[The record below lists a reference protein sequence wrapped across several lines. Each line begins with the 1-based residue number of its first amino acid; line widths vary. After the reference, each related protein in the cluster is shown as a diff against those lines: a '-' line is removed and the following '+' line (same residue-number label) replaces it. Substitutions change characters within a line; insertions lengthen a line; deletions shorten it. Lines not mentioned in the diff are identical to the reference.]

1 MLNRNVR
8 KRGFTLIEL
17 LVVITI
23 IAILIAL
30 LLPAVQQA
38 REAARRT
45 QCKNNLKQLALG
57 AHNYHDAYN
66 QFPPGSITSN
76 NASWSVMLLPYIDER
91 PLYLQIQTAGY
102 FNNPG
107 MPAINYTNAAQP
119 NEASLEVFR
128 CPSETTTAT
137 AGITNYLGNWG
148 AGSTAFPSIL
158 TNGLQD
164 GGGMFIQNGRIRIR
178 DVKDGTTNTALIG
191 ECVGTN
197 PISTPPAGPTH
208 YLWGGTTIQ
217 AHCGG
222 SNKPI
227 NTATQNDVDGPP
239 VNVDG
244 GALCTFASNHEAGAQ
259 FALVDG
265 SVKFIN
271 QAINYV
277 NTHQNSTQGTFQ
289 NFLDRRDG
297 RVVDLG
303 G

>member
-45 QCKNNLKQLALG
+45 QCKNNLKNLALG

-66 QFPPGSITSN
+66 QFPPGTISSN
-76 NASWSVMLLPYIDER
+76 NASWGVFLLPYIDER
-91 PLYLQIQTAGY
+91 PLYLQIQNAGY
-102 FNNPG
+102 FNAPG
-107 MPAINYTNAAQP
+107 MPAVNYSNAAQP
-119 NEASLEVFR
+119 NEATMEIFR

-137 AGITNYLGNWG
+137 SGVTNYLGNWG
-148 AGSTAFPSIL
+148 AGSLAAPSIL
-158 TNGLQD
+158 TNGLND
-164 GGGMFIQNGRIRIR
+164 GGGMFVNNGRVRIR
-178 DVKDGTTNTALIG
+178 DVKDGTTNTAYIG
-191 ECVGTN
+191 ECVGTL
-197 PISTPPAGPTH
+197 PLPVVATGPTH
-208 YLWGGTTIQ
+208 YLWGGLSIQ
-217 AHCGG
+217 SHCGG
-222 SNKPI
+222 SHRPI
-227 NTATQNDVDGPP
+227 NTATQSDADGPA
-239 VNVDG
+239 NN
-244 GALCTFASNHEAGAQ
+244 ATSTFASNHEAGAQ

-265 SVKFIN
+265 SVRFIN

-277 NTHQNSTQGTFQ
+277 NTNQNSTQGTFQ

-297 RVVDLG
+297 RVVNIDNP
-303 G
+303 

>member
-1 MLNRNVR
+1 MLNRSVR

-66 QFPPGSITSN
+66 QFPPGRISSN
-76 NASWSVMLLPYIDER
+76 NASWGVFLLPYIDER
-91 PLYLQIQTAGY
+91 PLYLQIQSAGF
-102 FNNPG
+102 FNTG
-107 MPAINYTNAAQP
+107 MPAVNYTNAAQP
-119 NEASLEVFR
+119 NEATLEVFR
-128 CPSETTTAT
+128 CPSETTAAT
-137 AGITNYLGNWG
+137 SGVTNYLGNWG
-148 AGSTAFPSIL
+148 AGSLAAPSIL
-158 TNGLQD
+158 TNGDAD
-164 GGGMFIQNGRIRIR
+164 GGGMFITNGRVRIR

-197 PISTPPAGPTH
+197 PISTPATGPTH
-208 YLWGGTTIQ
+208 YLWGGLTIQ
-217 AHCGG
+217 ADCGG
-222 SNKPI
+222 SNTPI
-227 NTATQNDVDGPP
+227 NTATQNDVDGPA
-239 VNVDG
+239 ND
-244 GALCTFASNHEAGAQ
+244 ALSTFGSNHEAGAQ

-265 SVKFIN
+265 SVRFIN

-277 NTHQNSTQGTFQ
+277 NTHLNSTQGTFQ
-289 NFLDRRDG
+289 NFLVRRDG
-297 RVVDLG
+297 RVVNIEN
-303 G
+303 